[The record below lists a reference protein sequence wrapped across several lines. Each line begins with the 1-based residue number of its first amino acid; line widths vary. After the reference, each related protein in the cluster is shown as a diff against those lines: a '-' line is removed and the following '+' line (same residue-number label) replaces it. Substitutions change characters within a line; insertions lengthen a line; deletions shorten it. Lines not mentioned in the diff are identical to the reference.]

1 MQDMTAAAIGE
12 VVRARDPGP
21 EPRGFD
27 AARCCAAAK
36 QIRRYTMQM
45 SLAAGPHGAHAG
57 GALSMVEILS
67 VLYLEVLRYD
77 VKNPLWEQRDRFIL
91 SKGHGAPSLYATLCL
106 AGFLEEKELLTFK
119 ANVTRLYG
127 HPSMDPS
134 LGIEFSSGSLGQGL
148 SLGVGTSLA
157 LRSRGNDISRVF
169 VLLSDGECNEG
180 SVWEAAMSASHFG
193 LSNLVAII
201 DRNGMQYDGFTAPVM
216 NTGDLAAKWR
226 SFGWIVR
233 EIDGHDV
240 TAVHEAL
247 TASTASTAATAGAE
261 PVGAPLAIIAHT
273 IRGKG
278 VSFME
283 NARVWHHSRL
293 TQALYDQAMAE
304 LDAPAEAAATPEPGS
319 KTQ

>member
-1 MQDMTAAAIGE
+1 MQDMTAATMGSAMP
-12 VVRARDPGP
+12 VRDPQP
-21 EPRGFD
+21 ETRAFD
-27 AARCCAAAK
+27 AARCRDAAK

-119 ANVTRLYG
+119 ANETRLYG

-157 LRSRGNDISRVF
+157 LKARGNDTSRVV
-169 VLLSDGECNEG
+169 VLLGDGECNEG
-180 SVWEAAMSASHFG
+180 SVWEAAMCAAHFG
-193 LSNLVAII
+193 LSNITAIV
-201 DRNGMQYDGFTAPVM
+201 DRNGMQYDGFTTPVM

-226 SFGWIVR
+226 SFGWMVQ
-233 EIDGHDV
+233 EVDGHDV
-240 TAVHEAL
+240 SAVHGAL
-247 TASTASTAATAGAE
+247 TSSTAAPGSSTA
-261 PVGAPLAIIAHT
+261 PQAIIAHT

-304 LDAPAEAAATPEPGS
+304 LDGSADAAPTPLEPGS

>member
-1 MQDMTAAAIGE
+1 MQDMTAATIGE
-12 VVRARDPGP
+12 AVRTRDPRP
-21 EPRGFD
+21 ETRAFD
-27 AARCCAAAK
+27 AARCRAAAK

-67 VLYLEVLRYD
+67 VLYLDVLRYD

-148 SLGVGTSLA
+148 SLGVGTCLA
-157 LRSRGNDISRVF
+157 LKSRGNDTSRVF
-169 VLLSDGECNEG
+169 ALLGDGECNEG

-193 LSNLVAII
+193 LTQLVAII
-201 DRNGMQYDGFTAPVM
+201 DRNGMQYDGFTSPVM

-247 TASTASTAATAGAE
+247 TASTAGSE
-261 PVGAPLAIIAHT
+261 PAGAPLAIIAHT

-304 LDAPAEAAATPEPGS
+304 LDAPAETAPTPLEPGS